1 MDMSSVD
8 PQAPL
13 PDWALIAS
21 GVFLVLFVTAVY
33 GFKAYVRRSFEP
45 PTSDEKDDKDEKSD

>member
-1 MDMSSVD
+1 MDLSRFD

-21 GVFLVLFVTAVY
+21 GVFLVLLVTALY

-45 PTSDEKDDKDEKSD
+45 PPSDEEDEKPD